1 MTGDSFFALAV
12 GGMIALFFGTMLVF
26 GGYRFFLFLL
36 PVLGFFFGFGLG
48 AQTVQALFGDGFLST
63 ITSWAVGF
71 GFALVFALLSYAFY
85 FVAVGLIG
93 AALGYAL
100 GVGIMEA
107 IGLNFGFIVWLV
119 GIIAAMA
126 VGAGTLFFN
135 VQKYVVIAAT
145 AVLGAGVIVG
155 TFLFLFS
162 GQQAAQ
168 LTQNPVRTALQT
180 SPLWTIIFLVLAIL
194 GIVAQF
200 QSTKTYEVD
209 TYNRLAEASGT
220 APVEAMQSDTAP
232 GPAGV

>member
-1 MTGDSFFALAV
+1 MTGESFFALAI

-36 PVLGFFFGFGLG
+36 PIFGFFFGFGLG
-48 AQTVQALFGDGFLST
+48 AQTVQVLFGDGFLST
-63 ITSWAVGF
+63 ITSWLVGF
-71 GFALVFALLSYAFY
+71 GFALVFAVLSYAFY

-107 IGLNFGFIVWLV
+107 IGFNFGFLVWLI

-126 VGAGTLFFN
+126 VGAATLIFN
-135 VQKYVVIAAT
+135 VQKYVIIVAT
-145 AVLGAGVIVG
+145 SLLGAGVIVG
-155 TFLFLFS
+155 TFLYLFG
-162 GQQAAQ
+162 GQSAQ
-168 LTQNPVRTALQT
+168 LSQNLVRTGLQN
-180 SPLWTIIFLVLAIL
+180 SPLWTIVFIVLAIL
-194 GIVAQF
+194 GIVLQY
-200 QSTKTYEVD
+200 QSTKSFEVE

-220 APVEAMQSDTAP
+220 APVEAIQSDTAP